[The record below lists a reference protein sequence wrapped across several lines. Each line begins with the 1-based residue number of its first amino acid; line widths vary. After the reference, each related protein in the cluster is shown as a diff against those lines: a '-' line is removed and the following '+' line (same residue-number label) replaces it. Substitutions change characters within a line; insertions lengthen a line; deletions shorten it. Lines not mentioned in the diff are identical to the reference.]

1 MFLHTL
7 RMNWPLHED
16 LVLLQS
22 EDKWPYRDH
31 AAFGGETQAWALA
44 TVSPLGSLSPKRH
57 RGLREDKMSSKD
69 ASIFRLLYHERG
81 WERREH
87 QEAKDSRNHRTFT
100 LDETREATPRV
111 YFPTPSNPQQ
121 LTFLWTLPVTG
132 AVSYAVGAQELPA
145 CLQ

>member
-1 MFLHTL
+1 M
-7 RMNWPLHED
+7 
-16 LVLLQS
+16 S
-22 EDKWPYRDH
+22 
-31 AAFGGETQAWALA
+31 
-44 TVSPLGSLSPKRH
+44 VSKSLTYNFTAKRERKEKGKQYFNTFFDNSNSFSPH
-57 RGLREDKMSSKD
+57 SSKD